1 MELQSLIDSKI
12 LLHKDDC
19 SLTLDTLITSPT
31 LELKGKAFLN
41 ASITAVGFFRVN
53 QELKSN
59 EKQNRNGGANFGR
72 SYNGA
77 GSLDKDIRGRRR
89 NNAHN

>member
-1 MELQSLIDSKI
+1 MYPNPNIENRALQEM
-12 LLHKDDC
+12 
-19 SLTLDTLITSPT
+19 P
-31 LELKGKAFLN
+31 LN
-41 ASITAVGFFRVN
+41 SV
-53 QELKSN
+53 N

-72 SYNGA
+72 SYNG